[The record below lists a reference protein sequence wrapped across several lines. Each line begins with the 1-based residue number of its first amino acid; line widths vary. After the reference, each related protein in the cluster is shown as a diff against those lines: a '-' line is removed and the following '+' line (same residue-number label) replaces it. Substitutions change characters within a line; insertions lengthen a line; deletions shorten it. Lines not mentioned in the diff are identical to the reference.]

1 VLLNEDL
8 KEKNDM
14 TKRRNMLIAQS
25 GGPSAAINASITGAI
40 ARGMASSKIENV
52 LGAVNGM
59 QGFLDRRII
68 NISGQMTKSEYF
80 EMLIHTPAHAL
91 GSSRYKIAKND
102 EETYKKIIGILK
114 DFNVGYFF
122 YNGGNDSMDTVNK
135 LAGYLKQAGED
146 IVAVGI
152 PKTVDNDLELTDHT
166 PGFGS
171 AARYVATSVAELYLD
186 TCVYPLPACTIVEIM
201 GRNAGWL
208 TAASALARE
217 TGLPAPHLIYL
228 PEMDFD
234 PEAFIAEVQ
243 KLMENEQQILVT
255 VSEGLRTKD
264 GNYLS
269 DTGAAEDMFGHK
281 TLGGAAHML
290 EKLVKENIKIPKLK
304 TRAIQFSTL
313 QRAAAHCA
321 SLTDLEESYQC
332 GYRAVE
338 AAVNGLTDVMITI
351 ARISDVPYLV
361 RYDVGDLGQIANK
374 EKKVPLEWITR
385 NGTDVSE
392 EMLTYLRPLVTGET
406 MGLMSG
412 GLPRF
417 FRFDLNRIVTPDD
430 VK

>member
-1 VLLNEDL
+1 MT
-8 KEKNDM
+8 EK
-14 TKRRNMLIAQS
+14 RNMLIAQS
-25 GGPSAAINASITGAI
+25 GGPSSAINASITGAI
-40 ARGMASSKIENV
+40 ARGMASTKIDHV

-59 QGFLDRRII
+59 QGFLDRKII
-68 NISGQMTKSEYF
+68 NISDQMKTSEDF

-91 GSSRYKIAKND
+91 GSSRYKIDGGD
-102 EETYKKIIGILK
+102 EGTYAKIIEILK
-114 DFNVGYFF
+114 DYNIKYFF

-135 LAGYLKQAGED
+135 LADYLRDAGED

-152 PKTVDNDLELTDHT
+152 PKTIDNDLELTDHT

-186 TCVYPLPACTIVEIM
+186 TCVYPMPACTIVEIM

-228 PEMDFD
+228 PEVDFD
-234 PEAFIAEVQ
+234 PEAFVHEV
-243 KLMENEQQILVT
+243 KTVMEADHQILIA

-264 GNYLS
+264 GLYLS

-281 TLGGAAHML
+281 TLGGAANVL
-290 EKLVKENIKIPKLK
+290 EKIVKERVDIPKLK

-321 SLTDLEESYQC
+321 SLTDLQEAYQC

-338 AAVNGLTDVMITI
+338 AAVNGLSDIMITI
-351 ARISDVPYLV
+351 TRISDVPYVV
-361 RYDVGDLGQIANK
+361 RYDIGKLDDIANK
-374 EKKVPLEWITR
+374 EKKVPLEWITK

-392 EMLTYLRPLVTGET
+392 EMLVYLRPLVTGET
-406 MGLMSG
+406 TELLAE

-417 FRFDLNRIVTPDD
+417 FRFDLGRIVTPRE

>member
-1 VLLNEDL
+1 MS
-8 KEKNDM
+8 EK
-14 TKRRNMLIAQS
+14 RNMLIAQS
-25 GGPSAAINASITGAI
+25 GGPSSAINASITGAI
-40 ARGMASSKIENV
+40 ARGMASTKIDHV

-59 QGFLDRRII
+59 QGFLERKII
-68 NISGQMTKSEYF
+68 NISDQMKTSEDF

-91 GSSRYKIAKND
+91 GSSRYKISGDD
-102 EETYKKIIGILK
+102 EETYAKIIEILK
-114 DFNVGYFF
+114 DYNIKYFF

-135 LAGYLKQAGED
+135 LADYLREAGED

-152 PKTVDNDLELTDHT
+152 PKTIDNDLELTDHT

-186 TCVYPLPACTIVEIM
+186 TCVYPMPACTIVEIM

-228 PEMDFD
+228 PEVDFD
-234 PEAFIAEVQ
+234 PEAFVHEV
-243 KLMENEQQILVT
+243 KTVMEADHQILIA

-264 GNYLS
+264 GLYLS

-281 TLGGAAHML
+281 TLGGAANVL
-290 EKLVKENIKIPKLK
+290 EKIVKERVDIPKLK

-321 SLTDLEESYQC
+321 SLTDLQEAYQC

-338 AAVNGLTDVMITI
+338 AAVNGLSDIMITI
-351 ARISDVPYLV
+351 TRISDVPYVV
-361 RYDVGDLGQIANK
+361 RYDIGKLDDIANK
-374 EKKVPLEWITR
+374 EKKVPLEWITK

-392 EMLTYLRPLVTGET
+392 EMLVYLRPLVTGET
-406 MGLMSG
+406 TELLSE

-417 FRFDLNRIVTPDD
+417 FRFDLGRMVTPRE

>member
-1 VLLNEDL
+1 MA
-8 KEKNDM
+8 EKQ
-14 TKRRNMLIAQS
+14 NMLIAQS
-25 GGPSAAINASITGAI
+25 GGPSSAINASITGAI
-40 ARGMASSKIENV
+40 ARGMASTKIDNV

-59 QGFLDRRII
+59 QGFLERKII
-68 NISGQMTKSEYF
+68 NISEQMKTSEDF
-80 EMLIHTPAHAL
+80 DLLIHTPAHAL
-91 GSSRYKIAKND
+91 GSSRYKIKGDD
-102 EETYKKIIGILK
+102 EGTYTKIIEILK
-114 DFNVGYFF
+114 DYNIKYFF

-135 LAGYLKQAGED
+135 LADYLRQAGED

-152 PKTVDNDLELTDHT
+152 PKTIDNDLELTDHT

-228 PEMDFD
+228 PEVDFD
-234 PEAFIAEVQ
+234 PAAFIHEVQ
-243 KLMENEQQILVT
+243 TVMETDRQILIAA
-255 VSEGLRTKD
+255 SEGIHTKD

-281 TLGGAAHML
+281 TLGGAATVL
-290 EKLVKENIKIPKLK
+290 ERLVKDNVKVPGLK

-338 AAVNGLTDVMITI
+338 AAVNGMSDIMITI
-351 ARISDVPYLV
+351 TRISDVPYVV
-361 RYDVGDLGQIANK
+361 RYDVGQLDDIANK
-374 EKKVPLEWITR
+374 EKKVPPGWIIK

-392 EMLTYLRPLVTGET
+392 EMLVYLRPLVTGDTTE
-406 MGLMSG
+406 LLSE

-417 FRFDLNRIVTPDD
+417 FRFNLHRVVTPRD